1 MSKKINDVHSC
12 FLFSGITIGLGCLIF
27 YGSTIANDSKI
38 NYYIWGSLFCIL
50 GIILCI
56 AGFYIKQEYA
66 KILKFGTILDAI
78 VILRSESIDT
88 HQVNLIVTYILDGKE
103 TTNMLL
109 DSFNND
115 CPLDIGNRIKVCVYK
130 DKAILIEEN

>member
-1 MSKKINDVHSC
+1 MYIRYSFVYYMVLYEKKYN
-12 FLFSGITIGLGCLIF
+12 
-27 YGSTIANDSKI
+27 
-38 NYYIWGSLFCIL
+38 
-50 GIILCI
+50 
-56 AGFYIKQEYA
+56 

-88 HQVNLIVTYILDGKE
+88 HQVNLIVTYILEGKE
-103 TTNMLL
+103 TPNMLL

-115 CPLDIGNRIKVCVYK
+115 CSLDVGDIIKVCVYK

>member
-1 MSKKINDVHSC
+1 MSKKINEVHLC
-12 FLFSGITIGLGCLIF
+12 FLFSSITICLDCLLF

-50 GIILCI
+50 GIALCI
-56 AGFYIKQEYA
+56 AGFYMKQEYN

-103 TTNMLL
+103 TPNMLL

-115 CPLDIGNRIKVCVYK
+115 CSLDVGDIIKVCVYNG
-130 DKAILIEEN
+130 KAILVE